1 MRHKRYLSVT
11 GLLLCVLFFSSCKKF
26 LDVTPRG
33 VLSENVLDDA
43 NGVQALL
50 TGAYGTLH
58 GVGNYGDFPRQSSPD
73 NWVYGSMAGGDAHKG
88 GGGGIQ
94 TPLIPVQNGDSD
106 PTINYFNTKWRAV
119 YDGISRT
126 NAVLKLLP
134 KVTDMTEQAK
144 ARAAAEA
151 RFLRG
156 HFYSDLKKIF
166 NMVPWIDEN
175 TTDFNQPND
184 RDIWPDIEADFQF
197 AMDNLPPTQS
207 QKGRVNRW
215 AAAAYL
221 AKSYAY
227 QHKWSEAKILFDDII
242 ANGVTSQGVKYNLV
256 PNYRD
261 IFEPSAEANNPEAV
275 FAIESVVNQ
284 TPINRA
290 NGYFGSEL
298 NWPVGGPST
307 CCGTFQPTQDLVN
320 SYRTDANGLPYV
332 DNHNSNPVDNDMG
345 LNSDQP
351 FSVDLQPLDPRVDHT
366 TGRRGV
372 AYLDWGP
379 MPGKRWVR
387 DQNDGGPYIP
397 KKHIYTRAKR
407 TTDSE
412 AASTRSTAVNVHII
426 RFADVL
432 LMAAEAEVEV
442 GTLAQATE
450 YVNRVRRR
458 AADVRSKPDNQALNS
473 AYAKATVNSQ
483 AAMLAL
489 TGLAQY
495 DWVIRSDRGSTFMY
509 VGGAISNINSWYE
522 YVSPVYNVGEYPE
535 FADKAAARKRI
546 YFERKLE
553 LAMEGHRMFDLVRW
567 GVGDEY
573 LNAFFAYEGTFI
585 ATRKGKFTPGKNEY
599 FPIPQAQIDM
609 SRVNGTP
616 RLKQNPGYN

>member
-1 MRHKRYLSVT
+1 MKYNRYIIIA
-11 GLLLCVLFFSSCKKF
+11 GLLFVVSLSGACKKF
-26 LDVTPRG
+26 LEVTPKG
-33 VLSENVLDDA
+33 VLSENVLADA
-43 NGVQALL
+43 KGVQALL
-50 TGAYGTLH
+50 TGAYGDLH
-58 GVGNYGDFPRQSSPD
+58 GVGNFGDFPRQSSPD

-94 TPLIPVQNGDSD
+94 TPLIPVQNGDAD

-119 YDGISRT
+119 YDGVTRANS
-126 NAVLKLLP
+126 VLKLLT
-134 KVTDMTEQAK
+134 KVTDMTDQQK

-156 HFYSDLKKIF
+156 HYYFDLKKIF

-184 RDIWPDIEADFQF
+184 RDIWPDIEADFKF
-197 AMDNLPPTQS
+197 AMDNLPATQS
-207 QKGRVNRW
+207 QRGRVNRW
-215 AAAAYL
+215 AAMAYL
-221 AKSYAY
+221 AKAY
-227 QHKWSEAKILFDDII
+227 VFQHKWNEAKTLFDDII
-242 ANGVTSQGVKYNLV
+242 TNGVTSEGVKYNLV
-256 PNYRD
+256 AKYRD
-261 IFEPSAEANNPEAV
+261 IFEPAAEVGNPEAV
-275 FAIESVVNQ
+275 FAIQSVVNQ
-284 TPINRA
+284 TPVNRA
-290 NGYFGSEL
+290 NGYYGSEL

-320 SYRTDANGLPYV
+320 SFRTDANGLPYIG
-332 DNHNSNPVDNDMG
+332 NHNSNPVGNDMG

-351 FSVDLQPLDPRVDHT
+351 FSVDQQPLDPRVDWT
-366 TGRRGV
+366 AGRRGV
-372 AYLDWGP
+372 SYLDWGP

-397 KKHIYTRAKR
+397 IKHIYARAKR

-442 GTLAQATE
+442 GTLAKATE
-450 YVNRVRRR
+450 YVNRVRHR
-458 AADVRSKPDNQALNS
+458 AANVSGWPDNLALNKI
-473 AYAKATVNSQ
+473 YAKAIVNSQ
-483 AAMLAL
+483 TAMLAL

-495 DWVIRSDRGSTFMY
+495 DWVVREDRGSTYMY
-509 VGGAISNINSWYE
+509 IGGGATNINNWYE
-522 YVSPVYNVGEYPE
+522 YVPPVYRVGEYAE
-535 FADKAAARKRI
+535 FADKPQARTRI

-553 LAMEGHRMFDLVRW
+553 LAMEGHRFFDLVRW
-567 GVGDEY
+567 GVAEEY
-573 LNAFFAYEGTFI
+573 LNNFYGYEGTFI
-585 ATRKGKFTPGKNEY
+585 STRQGHFTPNKNEY

-609 SRVNGTP
+609 SRVDGVP